1 MQKIF
6 NITGNS
12 IYAEKLYK
20 FIIDYKNII
29 LISFFVGVF
38 VNAIDIFTI
47 KYGIDSEAYAH
58 REYREYIM
66 IQRYGSY
73 ILYFLIPFA
82 RYHIISQLTGII
94 SLVMAALLTVSKH
107 NIPKEAKL
115 LFVLLFVTYPNFTFL
130 QYFYFQS
137 AYNLIGL
144 LFVVIAYRL
153 IECNR
158 NIFIYILA
166 VIFLYIG
173 VSSYQPNFAVFL
185 TVMMINVILDFIYK
199 KDYKSSIKQIL
210 KGTFFL
216 ILATSLYYL
225 SIKLIA
231 GNLNSYHTG
240 YIRSYN
246 NIMNELSDI
255 ITYCYRILVS
265 YGFNGEHTANL
276 LVTILLIL
284 LIIQMI
290 FIQKNLKVTIFVICL
305 ILLFLLAIFSLNTM
319 LAWLLIRTMLAVAFY
334 PAFIILL
341 VYCFNSN
348 NKLKYL
354 TVILTILIIGYH
366 TTYIVKYQFTYY
378 MSYKQD
384 EFLARDMMSRL
395 YIKYPEIYNGKYKL
409 AFAGEL
415 NRSADHPLTPYIKDN
430 GTYHPLMTKKDFFGY
445 SFFSGGY
452 TERILAFMQLQG
464 FPMSVQPVL
473 NIGQDKNIKPK
484 LDVLPAYPDN
494 NCMILLNDTVI
505 IKLSN

>member
-1 MQKIF
+1 MGRILN
-6 NITGNS
+6 NINIEKS
-12 IYAEKLYK
+12 AENIYEFILKYK
-20 FIIDYKNII
+20 YII
-29 LISFFVGVF
+29 LISFFTGIA
-38 VNAIDIFTI
+38 VNAIDVFTI
-47 KYGIDSEAYAH
+47 KFGIDSEAYTKADGPQL
-58 REYREYIM
+58 YYD
-66 IQRYGSY
+66 IQRYGSWILYY
-73 ILYFLIPFA
+73 ILPFA
-82 RYHIISQLTGII
+82 RYHIVSQIIGIFALTLAG
-94 SLVMAALLTVSKH
+94 LLTVSRH
-107 NIPKEAKL
+107 NLPNSAKL

-137 AYNLIGL
+137 AYNFIGL
-144 LFVVIAYRL
+144 LLVVIAYRL

-158 NIFIYILA
+158 NIFLYILA

-199 KDYKSSIKQIL
+199 KDYKLSIKQIL

-246 NIMNELSDI
+246 NIMDELSGI

-265 YGFNGEHTANL
+265 YGFKGEHTANL
-276 LVTILLIL
+276 LVSILLIL
-284 LIIQMI
+284 LIIQTI
-290 FIQKNLKVTIFVICL
+290 FIQKNLKLTIFFICL

-319 LAWLLIRTMLAVAFY
+319 LAWMLIRAMLALAFY

-341 VYCFNSN
+341 VYCFNLN
-348 NKLKYL
+348 NKLKYI

-366 TTYIVKYQFTYY
+366 TSYIVKYQFTYY

-384 EFLARDMMSRL
+384 EFLVRDIMSRL
-395 YIKYPEIYNGKYKL
+395 YMKYPEIYNGKYKL

-415 NRSADHPLTPYIKDN
+415 NKNADHPLTSYKKNN
-430 GTYHPLMTKKDFFGY
+430 GLYHPLMAKKDFFGY

-464 FPMSVQPVL
+464 FPM
-473 NIGQDKNIKPK
+473 NIQLGHITDDMMKKVK
-484 LDVLPAYPDN
+484 DMPAYPDN
-494 NCMILLNDTVI
+494 NCVNLIDGVVVV
-505 IKLSN
+505 KLSN